1 MQKIEESGF
10 SYHLGKHVENVL
22 LHRGVRTI
30 LTKPLLTFSKT
41 FVALKTTPT
50 SSDLFLNS
58 LGVQRDTKVLNLLT
72 KINCRLECI

>member
-1 MQKIEESGF
+1 M
-10 SYHLGKHVENVL
+10 ENVL
-22 LHRGVRTI
+22 LHKRVQTI

-41 FVALKTTPT
+41 VVALKTTPR
-50 SSDLFLNS
+50 SSDLFLNL